1 MKADQNTITREI
13 CGRARLA
20 TDTVFA
26 ENDMEMRNRV
36 KTALEMQCMDIS
48 ASEALKQKVKKEIS
62 MKNAEKKQIRFHVKK
77 FVIGVAAAC
86 LLISAGVAAGM
97 TKGYKSSISPNYKY
111 DSYADLEKAEEKF
124 GSKVDSIENFG
135 NGYGFKNITVN
146 MSDAFD
152 ENGNTLYSFPEM
164 WIYYER
170 AGSPRLSLVI
180 DNPPE
185 YEKSAKAPDLTL
197 MCGDVEIRN
206 DVYTYKFVPEDYEL
220 TAEDEINQQRDD
232 YYISYGS
239 DKVEIRKAMHATWEK
254 DGLHY
259 NLFGFDL
266 DVGGEELLEM
276 AKEILEAN

>member
-1 MKADQNTITREI
+1 MKFHQDKQEI
-13 CGRARLA
+13 CDCGRLA
-20 TDTVFA
+20 AKLMDKESGTD
-26 ENDMEMRNRV
+26 M
-36 KTALEMQCMDIS
+36 KTKIKSALEMQCMDIS

-62 MKNAEKKQIRFHVKK
+62 MKNAEKKQVRFHEKK

-97 TKGYKSSISPNYKY
+97 TMGYKSSISPNYKY

-135 NGYGFKNITVN
+135 NGYGFKNITVDKT
-146 MSDAFD
+146 DAFD

-164 WIYYER
+164 RIHYER
-170 AGSPRLSLVI
+170 AGSPNLSLVI

-185 YEKSAKAPDLTL
+185 YEESAKAPDHTL

-220 TAEDEINQQRDD
+220 TEEDEINLQRDD
-232 YYISYGS
+232 YYISCGN
-239 DKVEIRKAMHATWEK
+239 DKVEIRKAMHAIWEK

-266 DVGGEELLEM
+266 DMSGEELLEM